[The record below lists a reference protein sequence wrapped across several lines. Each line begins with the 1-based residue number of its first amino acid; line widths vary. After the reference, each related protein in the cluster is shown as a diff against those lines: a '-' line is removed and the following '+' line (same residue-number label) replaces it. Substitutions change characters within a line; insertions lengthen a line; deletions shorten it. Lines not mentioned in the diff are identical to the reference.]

1 MRYILPLP
9 RKNHTAVHREQVI
22 AMARPYWS
30 GTIQIS
36 LVSFAVK
43 FFVATEA
50 KSQIRFHQISR
61 STGERVRHQKVL
73 ASALEEN
80 DGGGSED
87 ESQASATVGKDDI
100 VKGYEYAKGQ
110 YVMIEP
116 SEIANLR
123 VPSKHAIAIE
133 QFVDESEIDPAY
145 FEKPYFVAPDGDA
158 QAEAFAVVREAMGK
172 AGKVGIGKIAFAGRE
187 HVVAIMASKDD
198 EGRGLMAYTMRYQE
212 ELRNANEYFASIPK
226 VEIEE
231 DQLELA
237 QQLIKKKTAKF
248 DPKRYKDGYE
258 VALKELVDAKVHN
271 EPIPV
276 DEPAPKRAK
285 VVNLMDALRSSLA
298 GKADSEDETDAP
310 PPGTKKT
317 AAKTETKK
325 SSKKSTVTEMP
336 RRDQVAPERKKASA
350 SAKPSKAAPRH
361 KSA

>member
-1 MRYILPLP
+1 
-9 RKNHTAVHREQVI
+9 
-22 AMARPYWS
+22 MARPYWS

-50 KSQIRFHQISR
+50 KSQIRFHQVSR

-73 ASALEEN
+73 ESAIDSN
-80 DGGGSED
+80 GGGEQDED
-87 ESQASATVGKDDI
+87 AQAPSTVGKDDI

-110 YVMIEP
+110 YVQIEP

-123 VPSKHAIAIE
+123 VPSKHSIAVE

-158 QAEAFAVVREAMGK
+158 QAEAFAVVRKAMQQ

-187 HVVAIMASKDD
+187 HVVALMANKDD
-198 EGRGLMAYTMRYQE
+198 SMPGLMAYTMRYAE
-212 ELRNANEYFASIPK
+212 ELRPPAEYFASIPK

-237 QQLIKKKTAKF
+237 EQLIKKKTAKF

-258 VALKELVDAKVHN
+258 IALKELVDAKVN
-271 EPIPV
+271 NQPIPQ

-285 VVNLMDALRSSLA
+285 VINLMDALRSSL
-298 GKADSEDETDAP
+298 KNQSSDTEDESTP
-310 PPGTKKT
+310 PPTKKRLV
-317 AAKTETKK
+317 AAVKSEPEKK
-325 SSKKSTVTEMP
+325 SAVTEMP
-336 RRDQVAPERKKASA
+336 GPTLVQPRKKASA
-350 SAKPSKAAPRH
+350 SAKPAAAKTPRR

>member
-1 MRYILPLP
+1 
-9 RKNHTAVHREQVI
+9 
-22 AMARPYWS
+22 MARPYWS

-73 ASALEEN
+73 ESAIDNSGAEPDEE
-80 DGGGSED
+80 
-87 ESQASATVGKDDI
+87 APATPTVGKDDI

-110 YVMIEP
+110 YVQIEP

-123 VPSKHAIAIE
+123 VPSKHSIALE

-158 QAEAFAVVREAMGK
+158 QAEAFAVVRKAMQQ
-172 AGKVGIGKIAFAGRE
+172 AGKVGIGKVAFAGRE
-187 HVVAIMASKDD
+187 HVVALMANKDD
-198 EGRGLMAYTMRYQE
+198 NMPGLMAYTMRYAE
-212 ELRNANEYFASIPK
+212 ELRQPAEYFSSIPK
-226 VEIEE
+226 VAIEE
-231 DQLELA
+231 DQLDLA
-237 QQLIKKKTAKF
+237 EQLIKKKTATF

-258 VALKELVDAKVHN
+258 IALRKLVDAKVHN
-271 EPIPV
+271 EPVPQ

-285 VVNLMDALRSSLA
+285 VINLMDALRSSLQARADA
-298 GKADSEDETDAP
+298 GGDEQDEAP
-310 PPGTKKT
+310 APAKRAV
-317 AAKTETKK
+317 AAKSEPEKK
-325 SSKKSTVTEMP
+325 P
-336 RRDQVAPERKKASA
+336 AA
-350 SAKPSKAAPRH
+350 SAKPGPTLVAPAKKAATNAKSTPAKAAVSRR

>member
-1 MRYILPLP
+1 
-9 RKNHTAVHREQVI
+9 
-22 AMARPYWS
+22 MARPYWS
-30 GTIQIS
+30 GSIQIS

-50 KSQIRFHQISR
+50 KSQIRFHQVSR

-73 ASALEEN
+73 GSALES
-80 DGGGSED
+80 DGGAA
-87 ESQASATVGKDDI
+87 ASDGDDVDAAPAAAAPVEKSDI

-110 YVMIEP
+110 YVTIEP

-123 VPSKHAIAIE
+123 VPSKHNIAIE
-133 QFVDESEIDPAY
+133 QFVDENEIDPAY

-158 QAEAFAVVREAMGK
+158 QAEAFAVVRKAMQT

-187 HVVAIMASKDD
+187 HVVAIMASKGED
-198 EGRGLMAYTMRYQE
+198 GRGLMAYTMRYAE
-212 ELRNANEYFASIPK
+212 ELREPTEYFASIPK
-226 VEIEE
+226 VEIDE

-237 QQLIKKKTAKF
+237 EQLIRKRTAKF

-258 VALKELVDAKVHN
+258 VALKELVDAKVNN

-285 VVNLMDALRSSLA
+285 VINLMDALRSSLA
-298 GKADSEDETDAP
+298 SKAAASEDEDAP
-310 PPGTKKT
+310 PP
-317 AAKTETKK
+317 
-325 SSKKSTVTEMP
+325 SKKSTKTEKPVKKHAAVAEMP
-336 RRDQVAPERKKASA
+336 KRSQEPVAAPERKKASA
-350 SAKPSKAAPRH
+350 GEKPARR